1 MMAVL
6 LVAMLVVPAY
16 AASGASFTITPS
28 VSEAVCGDEIVF
40 TVSVSGTEGATSLGY
55 IPEFDKTAYELVG
68 TKRLMAKD
76 IDGDDEDDL
85 YVNIDKTTG
94 GIAIM
99 LVNDALS
106 IPEGKVGSFTLKVI
120 ADTAVTSNVTAQ
132 VSAKAGSAVVD
143 SSVNTPVVD
152 LNKGEEIPEEPVH
165 VHTVEHVEAKEATCL
180 ELGNIEYWYCTE
192 CGDAWLDEACGL
204 NTNLLA
210 VKLPTLEHTIEH
222 VEAVTADC
230 FTEGNIEYWYCTTCG
245 YAWQD
250 EALTV
255 VTNLMSVK
263 LPMSEHSITHVEAK
277 AADCWVEG
285 NIEYWFCE
293 NCGYAWLDEAC
304 TLNTNLKAVV
314 TPAAHELT
322 HVEAVEATCEA
333 TGNIEYWYCAAC
345 ESFFLDEY
353 AKLNT
358 NSKSVILPVSHN
370 ITHVEAKAADCFEEG
385 NIEYWFCEDCGY
397 AWLDEYLQLNTNL
410 KAVILPMTEHAVEHV
425 EAVAAT
431 CDTEGNLEY
440 WYCTNCGYAWLDEAC
455 TLNTNLKAVVLPA
468 LEHNITHVE
477 AVAATC
483 EATGNIEYWYCE
495 NCGYAWLDEACT
507 LNTNLKA
514 VVLPVTHSIE
524 HVAAV
529 AATCE
534 TEGNIEYWY
543 CTDCGYAWL
552 DEYLH
557 LNTNLMSVILPATG
571 HSLNADGECT
581 ICGNGSEIEG
591 ECAHTVEH
599 VAAVAATCDA
609 TGNIEYWYCTT
620 CGYAWLD
627 EACTLNTNLKAV
639 ILPVTHDIIHVE
651 AVAAD
656 CYQEGNIEYWYCA
669 DCGYAWLDEY
679 LHLNTN
685 LMSVVLPMTE
695 HSITHVE
702 AVEATCDADGNI
714 EYWFCE
720 NCGYAWLDEACT
732 LNTNLKSVIL
742 PATQHTVEHVEAVAA
757 TCFEQGNIEYW
768 YCTTCGYAWLDAD
781 CTLNTNLK
789 AVILPVSHNVKHV
802 EAVAPICDEDG
813 NVEYWYCEDCGYAW
827 LDEYLH
833 LNTNLKA
840 VVLPAV
846 GHTVEHVAAV
856 AATCTKNGNIEYWYC
871 TDCGYAWL
879 NAECNLNTNLKSVIT
894 PATGH
899 TFNDDGICKVCGGSE
914 AQTGDSAMI
923 ITWIAV
929 MALSAAAFV
938 VMVSKKRHA

>member
-55 IPEFDKTAYELVG
+55 IPEFDSSAYELVG

-120 ADTAVTSNVTAQ
+120 ADTAVSSNVTAQ

-152 LNKGEEIPEEPVH
+152 LNKGEEVPEEPVH

-250 EALTV
+250 EALTA

-397 AWLDEYLQLNTNL
+397 AWLDEYQKLNTNL
-410 KAVILPMTEHAVEHV
+410 KAVVLPMTEHAVEHV

-431 CDTEGNLEY
+431 CETNGNLEY
-440 WYCTNCGYAWLDEAC
+440 WFCSACGYAWLDAEC
-455 TLNTNLKAVVLPA
+455 KLNTNLMAVVLPA
-468 LEHNITHVE
+468 
-477 AVAATC
+477 
-483 EATGNIEYWYCE
+483 
-495 NCGYAWLDEACT
+495 
-507 LNTNLKA
+507 
-514 VVLPVTHSIE
+514 
-524 HVAAV
+524 
-529 AATCE
+529 
-534 TEGNIEYWY
+534 
-543 CTDCGYAWL
+543 
-552 DEYLH
+552 
-557 LNTNLMSVILPATG
+557 TG
-571 HSLNADGECT
+571 HELGANGECT

-591 ECAHTVEH
+591 ECAHTIEH
-599 VAAVAATCDA
+599 VEAKDATCEA

-639 ILPVTHDIIHVE
+639 ILPMVE
-651 AVAAD
+651 HA
-656 CYQEGNIEYWYCA
+656 
-669 DCGYAWLDEY
+669 
-679 LHLNTN
+679 
-685 LMSVVLPMTE
+685 
-695 HSITHVE
+695 
-702 AVEATCDADGNI
+702 
-714 EYWFCE
+714 
-720 NCGYAWLDEACT
+720 
-732 LNTNLKSVIL
+732 
-742 PATQHTVEHVEAVAA
+742 VEHVEAVAA

-768 YCTTCGYAWLDAD
+768 YCAACGYAWLDAD

-856 AATCTKNGNIEYWYC
+856 AATCSKNGNIEYWYC

>member
-1 MMAVL
+1 MKRIGALMMAVL

-55 IPEFDKTAYELVG
+55 IPEFDSSAYELVG

-76 IDGDDEDDL
+76 INGDDEDDL

-99 LVNDALS
+99 LVNDAVS

-204 NTNLLA
+204 NTNVLA

-397 AWLDEYLQLNTNL
+397 AWLDEYQKLNTNL
-410 KAVILPMTEHAVEHV
+410 KAVVLPMTEHAVEHV

-431 CDTEGNLEY
+431 CETNGNLEY
-440 WYCTNCGYAWLDEAC
+440 WFCSACGYAWLDAEC
-455 TLNTNLKAVVLPA
+455 KLNTNLMAVVLPA
-468 LEHNITHVE
+468 
-477 AVAATC
+477 
-483 EATGNIEYWYCE
+483 
-495 NCGYAWLDEACT
+495 
-507 LNTNLKA
+507 
-514 VVLPVTHSIE
+514 
-524 HVAAV
+524 
-529 AATCE
+529 
-534 TEGNIEYWY
+534 
-543 CTDCGYAWL
+543 
-552 DEYLH
+552 
-557 LNTNLMSVILPATG
+557 TG
-571 HSLNADGECT
+571 HELGANGECT

-591 ECAHTVEH
+591 ECAHTIEH
-599 VAAVAATCDA
+599 VAAAEATCEA

-656 CYQEGNIEYWYCA
+656 CFQEGNIEYWYCA

-685 LMSVVLPMTE
+685 LMAVKLPMTE
-695 HSITHVE
+695 HSVTHVE
-702 AVEATCDADGNI
+702 AVAADCFTEGNI
-714 EYWFCE
+714 EYWYCE

-732 LNTNLKSVIL
+732 LNTNLKAVIL
-742 PATQHTVEHVEAVAA
+742 PMAEHAVEHVEAVAA

-768 YCTTCGYAWLDAD
+768 YCAACGYAWLDAD

-789 AVILPVSHNVKHV
+789 AVVLPISHNVKHV

-840 VVLPAV
+840 VVLPMAE
-846 GHTVEHVAAV
+846 HNVEHVAAK
-856 AATCTKNGNIEYWYC
+856 AATCTANGNIEYWYC
-871 TDCGYAWL
+871 TECGYAWL
-879 NAECNLNTNLKSVIT
+879 NAECNLNTNLKAVIT

-899 TFNDDGICKVCGGSE
+899 TFNDDGLCKICGASE
-914 AQTGDSAMI
+914 AQTGDTAMV

-929 MALSAAAFV
+929 MALTAAAFV
-938 VMVSKKRHA
+938 VLVSKL